1 MGRRRS
7 REFALFQLVELISL
21 IASSSKGLA
30 RNLRAVR
37 GIEMR
42 VTRTGIFLAILLGFT
57 SPTLAAEGG
66 TGWYLLGSKTE
77 LSGYLPPPGV
87 YAQSLNYY
95 YSGSANADLDIA
107 GLTLSGGIDA
117 DAFYSLPTA
126 LWVLGQPILGGNL
139 ALSATGVV
147 GWKDVR
153 AGASLTGPGGA
164 TIARDIDGEDFN
176 LGDPVLGATLGWHE
190 GKFNW
195 TLGALV
201 NVPIGYWEKGNL
213 SNIGFNHWG
222 IDATAAVTWLDPDLG
237 AELSVASGITFNFEN
252 PDTNY
257 KSGTEFHAEFAATKI
272 VSQQFSFGL
281 VGYYYNQITGDSGE
295 GAKLG
300 DFKGHV
306 AAIGPAL
313 NYTFMAGQTPIAT
326 NLRYFHEFDVENRLA
341 GDAFFLVVTV
351 PVTSASE

>member
-1 MGRRRS
+1 MKIGS
-7 REFALFQLVELISL
+7 AAACLMLVLGN
-21 IASSSKGLA
+21 ASA
-30 RNLRAVR
+30 A
-37 GIEMR
+37 
-42 VTRTGIFLAILLGFT
+42 
-57 SPTLAAEGG
+57 LAAEGG

-95 YSGSANADLDIA
+95 YTGSANVDLSVA
-107 GLTLSGGIDA
+107 GLTLSGGVDA

-126 LWVLGQPILGGNL
+126 LWVLDQPILGGHL
-139 ALSATGVV
+139 ALSATAPI

-164 TIARDIDGEDFN
+164 AIGTDIGDEDVNF
-176 LGDPVLGATLGWHE
+176 GDPVLGATLGWHE

-222 IDATAAVTWLDPDLG
+222 IDTTVAMTWLDPELG
-237 AELSVASGITFNFEN
+237 AEISTSAGLTFNFEN

-257 KSGTEFHAEFAATKI
+257 TSGTELHAEFAITKF
-272 VSQQFSFGL
+272 VSPQFSFGL
-281 VGYYYNQITGDSGE
+281 VGYYYDQITGDSGA

-306 AAIGPAL
+306 VGIGPAV
-313 NYTFMAGQTPIAT
+313 NYTFMAGETPIAT
-326 NLRYFHEFDVENRLA
+326 NLRYFHEFDVENRLS
-341 GDAFFLVVTV
+341 GEAFFLVVTV
-351 PVTSASE
+351 PVTSARP

>member
-1 MGRRRS
+1 
-7 REFALFQLVELISL
+7 
-21 IASSSKGLA
+21 
-30 RNLRAVR
+30 
-37 GIEMR
+37 MR
-42 VTRTGIFLAILLGFT
+42 VVRTGLCLPILLGFT
-57 SPTLAAEGG
+57 SPVFAAEGG

-95 YSGSANADLDIA
+95 YTGNANADLNIA

-126 LWVLGQPILGGNL
+126 LWVLDQPILGGHF
-139 ALSATGVV
+139 ALSATGVI

-164 TIARDIDGEDFN
+164 TIGTDIEDEDFN
-176 LGDPVLGATLGWHE
+176 FGDPVLGATLGWHE

-195 TLGALV
+195 TVGTLV
-201 NVPIGYWEKGNL
+201 NVPVGFWEKGNL

-222 IDATAAVTWLDPDLG
+222 IDATAAMTWLDPELG
-237 AELSVASGITFNFEN
+237 FELSTAVGLTFNFEN
-252 PDTNY
+252 HDTDY
-257 KSGTEFHAEFAATKI
+257 TSGTELHAEFAATKI
-272 VSQQFSFGL
+272 MSQQFSFGL
-281 VGYYYNQITGDSGE
+281 VGYYYDQITGDSGK

-300 DFKGHV
+300 DFKGQV
-306 AAIGPAL
+306 LGIGPAL

-326 NLRYFHEFDVENRLA
+326 NLRYFHEFDVENRLS
-341 GDAFFLVVTV
+341 GEAFFLVVTV
-351 PVTSASE
+351 PVSSTQP